1 MPSGVTIDAL
11 SNNAAINNAGQ
22 VAFIAGLS
30 THNLEYG
37 FAESLWLADSSGM
50 KILAVRGT
58 QAPGTPSGV
67 MFDEI
72 TYWPVLNDAGQVLF
86 GTIFMG
92 DGIDASN
99 NSALYL
105 SDAIGNIDLILRLG
119 DHAPGTPAG
128 TVFAPNDDGAF
139 VLNNAGQVVVGQR
152 LAGPEVD
159 FSNDYG
165 IWATDHEGDQQL
177 IARKGD
183 ELELAPGDLRTIS
196 DLSFVGIAAN
206 SNGWPSAFNDL
217 GQLVFW
223 ASFTDGTQGVFVS
236 NKVAHIPGDFN
247 NDGTVDAADY
257 VVWRKTDGTQAGYDS
272 WRANFGRT
280 VAAGGSVAA
289 ATEPPVT
296 TAAVPEPSAAVL
308 VTLAIVTCFV
318 TAIRELDAD
327 RGRRRCFAE
336 RRWHEEIG

>member
-1 MPSGVTIDAL
+1 
-11 SNNAAINNAGQ
+11 
-22 VAFIAGLS
+22 
-30 THNLEYG
+30 
-37 FAESLWLADSSGM
+37 
-50 KILAVRGT
+50 
-58 QAPGTPSGV
+58 

-86 GTIFMG
+86 GTVFMG
-92 DGIDASN
+92 NGIDASN

-105 SDAIGNIDLILRLG
+105 SDAIGNINLILRLG
-119 DHAPGTPAG
+119 DQAPGTPAG

-159 FSNDYG
+159 FTNDYG
-165 IWATDHEGDQQL
+165 IWATDHEGQQQL

-217 GQLVFW
+217 GQLAFW

-247 NDGTVDAADY
+247 NDRTVDAADY
-257 VVWRKTDGTQAGYDS
+257 VVWRKTDGTQGGYDA
-272 WRANFGRT
+272 WRSHFGT
-280 VAAGGSVAA
+280 SLFTDSGSVGDPLGASA
-289 ATEPPVT
+289 ESLS
-296 TAAVPEPSAAVL
+296 AAVPEPGAAVL
-308 VTLAIVTCFV
+308 FTLAIAVCFV
-318 TAIRELDAD
+318 TAIRELGAD
-327 RGRRRCFAE
+327 RGRRHSAMATHF
-336 RRWHEEIG
+336 RRSRKID